1 MPQDIGLWVKP
12 IVYLVAMFA
21 LGLQTERV
29 GRRVANL
36 LPADE
41 RKGAWGY
48 DPDLPRTLNVN
59 ESPWNLW
66 GSLRIRQEVD
76 KRHKGEAAFER
87 IWKEQRR
94 WLIATVLVAVLGLPL
109 L

>member
-1 MPQDIGLWVKP
+1 MPQEIGLWVKP

-21 LGLQTERV
+21 LAFQTEHV

-36 LPADE
+36 LPPDE

-48 DPDLPRTLNVN
+48 DPNLFRTLKLN
-59 ESPWNLW
+59 ESPWRAW
-66 GSLRIRQEVD
+66 GSIRTRQEIN

-87 IWKEQRR
+87 IWKEQQR
-94 WLIATVLVAVLGLPL
+94 WLIATLVVAVLGLPL

>member
-1 MPQDIGLWVKP
+1 MPQDVGLWIKP
-12 IVYLVAMFA
+12 VVYLVAVFGLA
-21 LGLQTERV
+21 LRTRYV
-29 GRRVANL
+29 GNSAAAL
-36 LPADE
+36 LPPDE

-48 DPDLPRTLNVN
+48 DPNLFRTLNVN

-66 GSLRIRQEVD
+66 RSLRTRQEVN
-76 KRHKGEAAFER
+76 KRHKGEAEFER

-94 WLIATVLVAVLGLPL
+94 WLIATILVAVLGLPL

>member
-1 MPQDIGLWVKP
+1 MGGVLGRQAATRGGGDGLSISDKQLIDLLPRALRKFIDLWKPTTDAP

-59 ESPWNLW
+59 ESPWNVN
-66 GSLRIRQEVD
+66 R
-76 KRHKGEAAFER
+76 A
-87 IWKEQRR
+87 
-94 WLIATVLVAVLGLPL
+94 
-109 L
+109 